1 MVDVTIKIPVT
12 KDVAA
17 SSSFRTVTSTFTSV
31 DNTVTKPFTY
41 IAPIVVLS
49 NFSSVISYIHPES
62 FENADGT
69 LKKAD
74 YTKIGANVTIVDS
87 KGKSYTGTMDSIGQF
102 YISGLPIT
110 KDEFTVIT
118 DIPGHFNTYGK
129 FDRVYNTMDG
139 SMYGIAKRIGVETID
154 DATAGDINKDN
165 VIDINDALAIQT
177 YWGTNKRSA
186 DINFDGTVDAKDFA
200 YVEKNYLMQNPAV
213 DNAPKPVK
221 KSKGKTIETIKSELG
236 IQ

>member
-1 MVDVTIKIPVT
+1 MVDVSFKIPEG
-12 KDVAA
+12 KDVI
-17 SSSFRTVTSTFTSV
+17 STSSFRTVTSTFTSV

-41 IAPIVVLS
+41 IAPIAVLS
-49 NFSSVISYIHPES
+49 YFSSVISYIHPES

-69 LKKAD
+69 LKKVD

-87 KGKSYTGTMDSIGQF
+87 NGKSYTGTMDGIEQF
-102 YISGLPIT
+102 YITGLPIT
-110 KDEFTVIT
+110 KDQFTVIT
-118 DIPGHFNTYGK
+118 DIPGHFTTYGK

-139 SMYGIAKRIGVETID
+139 NMYGIFKRIGTETVD

-165 VIDINDALAIQT
+165 VIDINDALAIET

-200 YVEKNYLMQNPAV
+200 FVEKNYLMQNPAV
-213 DNAPKPVK
+213 DNAPKAVK
-221 KSKGKTIETIKSELG
+221 KSKGKTIDTIKSELG